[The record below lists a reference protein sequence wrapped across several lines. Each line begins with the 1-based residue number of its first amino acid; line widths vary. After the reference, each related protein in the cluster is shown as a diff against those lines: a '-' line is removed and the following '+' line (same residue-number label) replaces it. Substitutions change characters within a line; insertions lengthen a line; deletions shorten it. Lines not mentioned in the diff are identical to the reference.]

1 MPERRLNNSQ
11 DLRRYLASL
20 INRVEKG
27 DLDQQLG
34 KCLGY
39 LSSLLLRAIENSE
52 TEERLEA
59 IEQRLKS
66 EGRL

>member
-11 DLRRYLASL
+11 DLRRYLANL

-27 DLDQQLG
+27 KIDQQLG
-34 KCLGY
+34 KTLGY
-39 LSSLLLRAIENSE
+39 LSSLLLRAIENGE
-52 TEERLEA
+52 TEERLEL